1 MGLLGEGWDDPRSMA
16 TMQLAAG
23 LLGGG
28 NFGQALGR
36 GLSGYQQA
44 ISSAQ
49 DAADRKQMAS
59 LRAMQIEQAR
69 QKIQDEQDLKTLA
82 QQYYKQPTMT
92 TEQVFAAP
100 GAVGPTAARAEL
112 IPNTQGEFDAKGF
125 INAYAQ
131 KNPLAAMEM
140 KAKLAKEVPINK
152 LDVKDFT
159 PASVQKFAQTGNYGD
174 LVRLDKLHFADLG
187 GSTKGLNPFTGAE
200 VSSTEK
206 TGNPFS
212 DLLVM
217 GPNGQLTVNQP
228 LVSAKSAIS
237 RAGATNVNNTVSVAG
252 PENQYNKDIGAGL
265 AKEGL
270 ALVDVAKAAPEVVRN
285 AQMIR
290 SALSNGAYTGT
301 GAETRYAIDKALA
314 TAGLTGEGRAANTE
328 ALISG
333 LSKVTLAGVKTSGLG
348 AGNGF
353 TDKDREF
360 LESAA
365 SGRITMTAANIK
377 RVADLSERV
386 AASNYSKG
394 SKVLQR
400 WQSDPALKAV
410 SQDTVLDPLPAST
423 QPSVVRTPVKTGMYG
438 GKRVYQYADG
448 SIEYAN

>member
-49 DAADRKQMAS
+49 DDADRKQMAS

-174 LVRLDKLHFADLG
+174 LVRLDKLHFGDAG
-187 GSTKGLNPFTGAE
+187 GSLKGLNPFTGEE
-200 VSSTEK
+200 VSSTAK

-237 RAGATNVNNTVSVAG
+237 RAGATNVSVNTEKSFLNELAGGLGKQIETSVAG
-252 PENQYNKDIGAGL
+252 
-265 AKEGL
+265 
-270 ALVDVAKAAPEVVRN
+270 AKAANGTLNTLDRLDTALNSGKIMAGPATKPAMYLMQLGTQMGIGGKDSKETLQNTRTAIQAM
-285 AQMIR
+285 AQLELDAAGQMKGQGQ
-290 SALSNGAYTGT
+290 LSN
-301 GAETRYAIDKALA
+301 EERRL
-314 TAGLTGEGRAANTE
+314 LQR
-328 ALISG
+328 
-333 LSKVTLAGVKTSGLG
+333 
-348 AGNGF
+348 
-353 TDKDREF
+353 
-360 LESAA
+360 AA
-365 SGRITMTAANIK
+365 SGDIDMTVPELKTLSGVARKVASQRISQHNQMVQPLLQNKNAAPL
-377 RVADLSERV
+377 APFL
-386 AASNYSKG
+386 
-394 SKVLQR
+394 
-400 WQSDPALKAV
+400 
-410 SQDTVLDPLPAST
+410 TVD
-423 QPSVVRTPVKTGMYG
+423 QPSSGIV
-438 GKRVYQYADG
+438 DFG
-448 SIEYAN
+448 SLK

>member
-1 MGLLGEGWDDPRSMA
+1 MGLLGEGWDDPKTMA

-174 LVRLDKLHFADLG
+174 LVRLDKLHFADSG

-237 RAGATNVNNTVSVAG
+237 RAGATNVKIENKMGESLAGQVGPMVRETWNAANGAVQTANAANDVLKAVDGNKLYTGPGANMRLSVAQLG
-252 PENQYNKDIGAGL
+252 DTLGVGGKDTLEKIANTRQALTGL
-265 AKEGL
+265 AQMTLQGRKQMSGQGAITESESKL
-270 ALVDVAKAAPEVVRN
+270 AER
-285 AQMIR
+285 
-290 SALSNGAYTGT
+290 ALSG
-301 GAETRYAIDKALA
+301 D
-314 TAGLTGEGRAANTE
+314 
-328 ALISG
+328 IS
-333 LSKVTLAGVKTSGLG
+333 
-348 AGNGF
+348 
-353 TDKDREF
+353 
-360 LESAA
+360 
-365 SGRITMTAANIK
+365 MTAAEIK
-377 RVADLSERV
+377 QLAGAAHRAAKFTYDQHQTQIGSMQQDPNLVNLSKFYKTAPFPGV
-386 AASNYSKG
+386 YAPATSAA
-394 SKVLQR
+394 
-400 WQSDPALKAV
+400 
-410 SQDTVLDPLPAST
+410 
-423 QPSVVRTPVKTGMYG
+423 PVN
-438 GKRVYQYADG
+438 
-448 SIEYAN
+448 ANGAKFLGFE